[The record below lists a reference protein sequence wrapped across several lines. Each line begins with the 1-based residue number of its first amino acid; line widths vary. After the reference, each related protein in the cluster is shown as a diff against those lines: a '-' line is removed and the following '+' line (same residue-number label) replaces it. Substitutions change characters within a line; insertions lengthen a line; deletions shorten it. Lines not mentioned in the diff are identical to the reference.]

1 MGEIIIV
8 DKVIAD
14 RLSTN
19 GFTYKIRN
27 YQNKNAYVFLQTP
40 ELMKELGQHYDQSS
54 FFVSKNVCF

>member
-27 YQNKNAYVFLQTP
+27 YQNKNTYIFLQTP
-40 ELMKELGQHYDQSS
+40 ELMKELSQNYDKSS